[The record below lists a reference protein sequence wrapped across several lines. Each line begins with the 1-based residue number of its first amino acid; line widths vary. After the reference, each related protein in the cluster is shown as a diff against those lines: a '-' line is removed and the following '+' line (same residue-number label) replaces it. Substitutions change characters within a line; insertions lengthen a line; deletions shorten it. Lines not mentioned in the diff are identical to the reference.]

1 MTEQR
6 VPATTDLCDAHPEI
20 QVCEP
25 VFQAFGGSPR
35 FCGPITTLK
44 VFEDN
49 TLVKQ
54 AVEGPGEGRVLV
66 VDGGGSKR
74 CGLVGGNLAVAAAG
88 NGWAGIVVYGCIRDA
103 DELAEQPLGV
113 RALAAFP
120 RRSQRGPALRSGRR
134 HRGVR
139 RSGLPRGRVA
149 VRGQRRRRRPAG
161 PAGVSGHRRPH
172 STRASRCPRPEIP
185 VDAPAA

>member
-1 MTEQR
+1 MTDDE
-6 VPATTDLCDAHPEI
+6 VPATTDLCDEHPEA

-25 VFQAFGGSPR
+25 VFRSFGGR
-35 FCGPITTLK
+35 RAFCGPITTLK

-66 VDGGGSKR
+66 VDGGGSRR
-74 CGLVGGNLAVAAAG
+74 CGLVGGNLAVSAAA

-103 DELAEQPLGV
+103 DELAGQAIGI

-120 RRSQRGPALRSGRR
+120 RRSERGLHSGQA
-134 HRGVR
+134 
-139 RSGLPRGRVA
+139 GRPV
-149 VRGQRRRRRPAG
+149 VF
-161 PAGVSGHRRPH
+161 AGVVFREGEWLCADSDGVVVLP
-172 STRASRCPRPEIP
+172 S
-185 VDAPAA
+185 APAPA